1 MGFDTKPDIEL
12 IEKGRPL
19 WPHYW
24 ARTTVM
30 TTAYGHGI
38 AVTPLHLDL
47 THRQTMAALQA
58 KLEG

>member
-1 MGFDTKPDIEL
+1 MKRRALSSLVLAALLGLAACQRFSERDFVGDWQSS
-12 IEKGRPL
+12 R
-19 WPHYW
+19 
-24 ARTTVM
+24 
-30 TTAYGHGI
+30 